1 MLRASYVCEQTYFV
15 EKLQKILLDL
25 LLIDTLPPSGGIYMN
40 ETRFSKNCAKN
51 GFLILGKCVEP
62 DFI

>member
-1 MLRASYVCEQTYFV
+1 MYVN
-15 EKLQKILLDL
+15 KLILWKNCKKILLDL